1 MLLHNFTTRPMT
13 IRNRLTWLFL
23 GVVAVLLLAVMTTI
37 YILQADYTNEEFHQ
51 RLRDRAEVTG
61 YVFLE
66 QDELRAEAFREFQR
80 RYLRTLTGEVL
91 QIYDDQL
98 QPRFIEQ
105 DTRVAISD
113 HILTRILTEKEVYFT
128 LSGRQAIGLFYT
140 DNQGQF
146 IIVAAAQNH
155 SGAARLEHL
164 VMILAGIFVVSLV
177 VIYVA
182 GRVFA
187 GKALAPIAAVNDQV
201 DRITTQD
208 LHLRVNEGVSHE
220 QDEITRLARTFNR
233 MLERLED
240 GFETQR
246 TFVSNAS
253 HELRTPLTAT
263 IGELQVLLNRER
275 DPAAYREGVA
285 SVLHELQQLKL
296 LINNLLDLTQ
306 TTFDNTEDI
315 RLDELLW
322 EVREA
327 LAPDQR
333 QRVHITLG
341 TLPEEAEQL
350 EIKGN
355 RQLLSRALVNLL
367 DNALKYS
374 PENQP
379 VEVQF
384 NYQHGRRQIRVQDQG
399 IGIGEKELPQIF
411 QPFFRADNARAV
423 TGHGVGLP
431 LARKIIQLHGGELR
445 VSSKLGA
452 GTLAEVVF

>member
-1 MLLHNFTTRPMT
+1 MT
-13 IRNRLTWLFL
+13 IRNRLTWLFV
-23 GVVAVLLLAVMTTI
+23 GVVAVILLAVMTTI
-37 YILQADYTNEEFHQ
+37 YLLQADYTHEEFHQ

-91 QIYDDQL
+91 QIYDDKL

-113 HILTRILTEKEVYFT
+113 RMLTRIITEKEVYFT
-128 LSGRQAIGLFYT
+128 LGNRQAIGLFYT

-146 IIVAAAQNH
+146 VIVAAAENH

-164 VMILAGIFVVSLV
+164 VLILASIFVASLV

-187 GKALAPIAAVNDQV
+187 GKALAPIARVNDQV

-208 LHLRVNEGVSHE
+208 LHLRVSEGISHE

-233 MLERLED
+233 MLERLEE

-275 DPAAYREGVA
+275 EPAAYREGVA

-306 TTFDNTEDI
+306 TNTGARDEI
-315 RLDELLW
+315 RLDELLA
-322 EVREA
+322 EAREA
-327 LAPDQR
+327 
-333 QRVHITLG
+333 V
-341 TLPEEAEQL
+341 LPEQRRRVQLTFGQLPEDAEAL
-350 EIKGN
+350 EIQGN
-355 RQLLSRALVNLL
+355 RQLLSRALTNLL

-374 PENQP
+374 SADQP
-379 VEVQF
+379 VEVQLE
-384 NYQHGRRQIRVQDQG
+384 YRAGRRYIRVQDHG
-399 IGIGEKELPQIF
+399 IGISEKALPQVF
-411 QPFFRADNARAV
+411 QPFFRADNARQV
-423 TGHGVGLP
+423 VGHGVGLP
-431 LARKIIQLHGGELR
+431 LARKIIQLHGGE
-445 VSSKLGA
+445 VHISSRPGQ
-452 GTLAEVVF
+452 GTVVEVEL

>member
-1 MLLHNFTTRPMT
+1 M
-13 IRNRLTWLFL
+13 
-23 GVVAVLLLAVMTTI
+23 
-37 YILQADYTNEEFHQ
+37 
-51 RLRDRAEVTG
+51 
-61 YVFLE
+61 
-66 QDELRAEAFREFQR
+66 
-80 RYLRTLTGEVL
+80 
-91 QIYDDQL
+91 
-98 QPRFIEQ
+98 
-105 DTRVAISD
+105 
-113 HILTRILTEKEVYFT
+113 
-128 LSGRQAIGLFYT
+128 
-140 DNQGQF
+140 
-146 IIVAAAQNH
+146 
-155 SGAARLEHL
+155 EHL
-164 VMILAGIFVVSLV
+164 ATMLAGIFVSSIV
-177 VIYVA
+177 VIYIA

-208 LHLRVNEGVSHE
+208 LHLRVNEGISNE

-275 DPAAYREGVA
+275 EPAAYREGLA
-285 SVLHELQQLKL
+285 SVLYELQQLKL

-306 TTFDNTEDI
+306 TNSGNTEEI

-333 QRVHITLG
+333 LRVHITLG
-341 TLPEEAEQL
+341 ELPEEADQL

-384 NYQHGRRQIRVQDQG
+384 NYRHGQRQIRVQDHG

-431 LARKIIQLHGGELR
+431 LARKIVQLHGGELR
-445 VSSKLGA
+445 ISSQLGA

>member
-1 MLLHNFTTRPMT
+1 MT
-13 IRNRLTWLFL
+13 IRNRLTWLFV
-23 GVVAVLLLAVMTTI
+23 GVVAVILLGVMTTI
-37 YILQADYTNEEFHQ
+37 YLLQADYTHEEFHQ

-91 QIYDDQL
+91 QIYNDQL

-105 DTRVAISD
+105 DTRVAIPD

-128 LSGRQAIGLFYT
+128 LGNRQAIGLFYT

-155 SGAARLEHL
+155 SGTARLEHL
-164 VMILAGIFVVSLV
+164 IMILACIFVVSLV

-182 GRVFA
+182 GRVFS

-208 LHLRVNEGVSHE
+208 LHLRVSEGISHE

-275 DPAAYREGVA
+275 EPAAYREGVA
-285 SVLHELQQLKL
+285 SVLYELQQLKL

-306 TTFDNTEDI
+306 TNTGARDEI
-315 RLDELLW
+315 RLDELLA
-322 EVREA
+322 EAREA
-327 LAPDQR
+327 
-333 QRVHITLG
+333 V
-341 TLPEEAEQL
+341 LPEQRRRVQLTFGQLPEDAEAL
-350 EIKGN
+350 EILGN
-355 RQLLSRALVNLL
+355 RQLLSRALTNLF

-374 PENQP
+374 PADQP
-379 VEVQF
+379 VEVRLE
-384 NYQHGRRQIRVQDQG
+384 YRAGRRYIRVQDYG
-399 IGIGEKELPQIF
+399 IGISEKALPQVF
-411 QPFFRADNARAV
+411 QPFFRADNARHV
-423 TGHGVGLP
+423 VGHGVGLP
-431 LARKIIQLHGGELR
+431 LARKIIQLHGGE
-445 VSSKLGA
+445 VHISSQTGQ
-452 GTLAEVVF
+452 GTVVEVEL

>member
-1 MLLHNFTTRPMT
+1 MT
-13 IRNRLTWLFL
+13 IRNRLTWLFV
-23 GVVAVLLLAVMTTI
+23 GVVAVILLAVMTTI
-37 YILQADYTNEEFHQ
+37 YLLQADYTHEEFHQ

-91 QIYDDQL
+91 QIYDDKL

-113 HILTRILTEKEVYFT
+113 RMLTRILTEKEVYFT
-128 LSGRQAIGLFYT
+128 LGNRQAIGLFYT

-146 IIVAAAQNH
+146 VIVAAAENH
-155 SGAARLEHL
+155 SGVARLEHL
-164 VMILAGIFVVSLV
+164 VLILASIFVASLV

-187 GKALAPIAAVNDQV
+187 GKALAPIARVNDQV

-208 LHLRVNEGVSHE
+208 LHLRVSEGISHE

-275 DPAAYREGVA
+275 EPAAYREGVA
-285 SVLHELQQLKL
+285 SVLYELQQLKL

-306 TTFDNTEDI
+306 TNTGARDEI
-315 RLDELLW
+315 RLDELLA
-322 EVREA
+322 EAREA
-327 LAPDQR
+327 
-333 QRVHITLG
+333 V
-341 TLPEEAEQL
+341 LPEQRRRVQLTFGQLPEDAEAL
-350 EIKGN
+350 EILGN
-355 RQLLSRALVNLL
+355 RQLLSRALTNLL

-374 PENQP
+374 PTNQP
-379 VEVQF
+379 VEVRLE
-384 NYQHGRRQIRVQDQG
+384 YRAGRRYIWVQDHG
-399 IGIGEKELPQIF
+399 IGISEKALPQVF
-411 QPFFRADNARAV
+411 QPFFRADNARQV
-423 TGHGVGLP
+423 VGHGVGLP
-431 LARKIIQLHGGELR
+431 LARKIIQLHGGEVR
-445 VSSKLGA
+445 ISSRPGQ
-452 GTLAEVVF
+452 GTVVEVEL

>member
-1 MLLHNFTTRPMT
+1 MT

-23 GVVAVLLLAVMTTI
+23 GLVAVILLAAMTTV
-37 YILQADYTNEEFHQ
+37 YILLASYTHEEFHQ

-80 RYLRTLTGEVL
+80 RYLRTLNGEVL

-98 QPRFIEQ
+98 RPRFIEQ
-105 DTRVAISD
+105 DTRVTIPD
-113 HILTRILTEKEVYFT
+113 HILARILTEKRVYFT
-128 LSGRQAIGLFYT
+128 LGSRQAIGLFYT

-146 IIVAAAQNH
+146 IIIAAAENH
-155 SGAARLEHL
+155 SGTARLEHL
-164 VMILAGIFVVSLV
+164 IMILTSIFVVSLV

-208 LHLRVNEGVSHE
+208 LHLRVNGGVSHE

-275 DPAAYREGVA
+275 EPAAYREGLA
-285 SVLHELQQLKL
+285 SVLSELQQLKL

-306 TTFDNTEDI
+306 TNTGATDKI
-315 RLDELLW
+315 RLDELLS
-322 EVREA
+322 EAREA
-327 LAPDQR
+327 VLPEQR
-333 QRVHITLG
+333 RRVQVVFG
-341 TLPEEAEQL
+341 QLPEEAEAL
-350 EIKGN
+350 EVTGN
-355 RQLLSRALVNLL
+355 RQLLSRAFTNLF

-374 PENQP
+374 PADAP
-379 VEVQF
+379 VEVRLEYRAGQC
-384 NYQHGRRQIRVQDQG
+384 HIRVQDQG
-399 IGIGEKELPQIF
+399 IGISEKDLPQIF
-411 QPFFRADNARAV
+411 QPFFRADTARNV
-423 TGHGVGLP
+423 VGHGVGLP

-445 VSSKLGA
+445 ITSRLGQ
-452 GTLAEVVF
+452 GTLAEVVL

>member
-1 MLLHNFTTRPMT
+1 MT

-23 GVVAVLLLAVMTTI
+23 GLVAVILLAVMSVV
-37 YILQADYTNEEFHQ
+37 YILQADYTHEEFHV

-66 QDELRAEAFREFQR
+66 QDELRADAFREFQR
-80 RYLRTLTGEVL
+80 RYLRTLTNEVL
-91 QIYDDQL
+91 QIYDAQL

-105 DTRVAISD
+105 DRRIMISE
-113 HILTRILTEKEVYFT
+113 HLLARILAEKEVYFQ
-128 LSGRQAIGLFYT
+128 LGSRQAVGLFYQ
-140 DNQGQF
+140 DNQGEY
-146 IIVAAAQNH
+146 IIVAAAENH
-155 SGAARLEHL
+155 SGRARLEHL
-164 VMILAGIFVVSLV
+164 ATMLAGIFVSSIV
-177 VIYVA
+177 VIYIA

-208 LHLRVNEGVSHE
+208 LHLRVNEGISNE

-275 DPAAYREGVA
+275 EPAAYREGLA
-285 SVLHELQQLKL
+285 SVLYELQQLKL

-306 TTFDNTEDI
+306 TNSGNTEEI

-333 QRVHITLG
+333 LRVHITLG
-341 TLPEEAEQL
+341 ELPEEADQL

-384 NYQHGRRQIRVQDQG
+384 NYRHGQRQIRVQDHG

-431 LARKIIQLHGGELR
+431 LARKIVQLHGGELR
-445 VSSKLGA
+445 ISSQLGA

>member
-1 MLLHNFTTRPMT
+1 MT

-23 GVVAVLLLAVMTTI
+23 GLVAVILLVAMTTV
-37 YILQADYTNEEFHQ
+37 YILQADYTQEEFHQ

-66 QDELRAEAFREFQR
+66 QDELRAEAFRDFQR
-80 RYLRTLTGEVL
+80 RYMRTLTEEVL
-91 QIYDDQL
+91 QIYDSNL

-105 DTRVAISD
+105 DVRVKISD
-113 HILTRILTEKEVYFT
+113 HILARILTEKEVYFEI
-128 LSGRQAIGLFYT
+128 GPRQAVGVFYS
-140 DNQGQF
+140 DNQGKF
-146 IIVAAAQNH
+146 IIVAAAQNR
-155 SGAARLEHL
+155 SGAARLEYL
-164 VMILAGIFVVSLV
+164 GLILMCIFVGSLLL
-177 VIYVA
+177 IYVA

-208 LHLRVNEGVSHE
+208 LHLRVNEGISHE

-233 MLERLED
+233 MLERLEE

-275 DPAAYREGVA
+275 EPAAYREGVA

-296 LINNLLDLTQ
+296 LINNLLELTQ
-306 TTFDNTEDI
+306 TTTDRTDEI

-322 EVREA
+322 EAREA
-327 LAPDQR
+327 LAPEQR
-333 QRVHITLG
+333 RRVHITLG
-341 TLPEEAEQL
+341 YLPPNPEQL
-350 EIKGN
+350 ELPGN
-355 RQLLSRALVNLL
+355 RQLLSRALTNLF

-374 PENQP
+374 PNDQL
-379 VEVQF
+379 VEVRLDYHQ
-384 NYQHGRRQIRVQDQG
+384 GRRHIRVQDHG
-399 IGIGEKELPQIF
+399 IGISDRALPNIF
-411 QPFFRADNARAV
+411 QPFFRADNARQV

-431 LARKIIQLHGGELR
+431 LARRIVQLHGGELR
-445 VSSKLGA
+445 ITSALGS
-452 GTLAEVVF
+452 GTLAEVLL

>member
-1 MLLHNFTTRPMT
+1 MT

-23 GVVAVLLLAVMTTI
+23 GLVAVILLAAMTTV
-37 YILQADYTNEEFHQ
+37 YILQTDYTHEEFRQ
-51 RLRDRAEVTG
+51 RLHDRAEVTG

-66 QDELRAEAFREFQR
+66 QDELRAEAFRDFQR
-80 RYLRTLTGEVL
+80 RYMRTLTEEVL
-91 QIYDDQL
+91 QIYDSNL

-105 DTRVAISD
+105 DVRVRISD
-113 HILTRILTEKEVYFT
+113 HILARILTEKEVYFEIG
-128 LSGRQAIGLFYT
+128 SRQAVGIFYS
-140 DNQGQF
+140 DNQGKF
-146 IIVAAAQNH
+146 IIVAAAQNR
-155 SGAARLEHL
+155 SGAARLEYLGLIL
-164 VMILAGIFVVSLV
+164 VCIFVGSLV
-177 VIYVA
+177 LIYVA

-201 DRITTQD
+201 DRITAQD
-208 LHLRVNEGVSHE
+208 LHLRVNEGISHE

-275 DPAAYREGVA
+275 EPAAYREGVA

-296 LINNLLDLTQ
+296 LINNLLELTQ
-306 TTFDNTEDI
+306 TNHGATDDI

-322 EVREA
+322 EAREA
-327 LAPDQR
+327 VAPAQR
-333 QRVHITLG
+333 PRLHITLG
-341 TLPEEAEQL
+341 NLPEDAEQL
-350 EIKGN
+350 EIRGN
-355 RQLLSRALVNLL
+355 RQLLGRALTNLL

-374 PENQP
+374 GPEQN
-379 VEVQF
+379 VEVRLDYAQ
-384 NYQHGRRQIRVQDQG
+384 GRRYIRVQDHG
-399 IGIGEKELPQIF
+399 IGISDKALPQIF
-411 QPFFRADNARAV
+411 QPFFRADNARDV
-423 TGHGVGLP
+423 VGHGVGLP

-445 VSSKLGA
+445 ITSRLGE
-452 GTLAEVVF
+452 GTLAEIVL

>member
-1 MLLHNFTTRPMT
+1 MT

-23 GVVAVLLLAVMTTI
+23 GLVAVILLAAMTTV
-37 YILQADYTNEEFHQ
+37 YILQTDYTHEEFRQ

-66 QDELRAEAFREFQR
+66 QDELRAEAFRDFQR
-80 RYLRTLTGEVL
+80 RYMRTLTEEVL
-91 QIYDDQL
+91 QIYDSNL

-105 DTRVAISD
+105 DVRVRISD
-113 HILTRILTEKEVYFT
+113 RILARILLEKEVYFEIG
-128 LSGRQAIGLFYT
+128 SRQAVGIFYS
-140 DNQGQF
+140 DNQGKF
-146 IIVAAAQNH
+146 IIVAAAQNR
-155 SGAARLEHL
+155 SGAARLEYLGLIL
-164 VMILAGIFVVSLV
+164 VCIFVGSLV
-177 VIYVA
+177 LIYVA

-201 DRITTQD
+201 DRITAQD
-208 LHLRVNEGVSHE
+208 LHLRVNEGISHE

-246 TFVSNAS
+246 TFVSHAS

-296 LINNLLDLTQ
+296 LINNLLELTQ
-306 TTFDNTEDI
+306 TNPGATDDV

-322 EVREA
+322 EAREA
-327 LAPDQR
+327 VAPAQR
-333 QRVHITLG
+333 PRLHITLG
-341 TLPEEAEQL
+341 NLPEEAEQL
-350 EIKGN
+350 EIRGN
-355 RQLLSRALVNLL
+355 RQLLSRALTNLL

-374 PENQP
+374 APEQP
-379 VEVQF
+379 VEVRLD
-384 NYQHGRRQIRVQDQG
+384 YDEGRRLIQVQDHG
-399 IGIGEKELPQIF
+399 IGISDKALPHIF
-411 QPFFRADNARAV
+411 QPFFRADNARDV
-423 TGHGVGLP
+423 VGHGVGLP
-431 LARKIIQLHGGELR
+431 LARKIIQLHGGQLHI
-445 VSSKLGA
+445 SSQLGQ
-452 GTLAEVVF
+452 GTLAKVIL

>member
-1 MLLHNFTTRPMT
+1 MT

-23 GVVAVLLLAVMTTI
+23 GVVAVILLAVMTTI
-37 YILQADYTNEEFHQ
+37 YVLQADYTHEEFHQ

-91 QIYDDQL
+91 QIYNSKL
-98 QPRFIEQ
+98 EPRFIAEDVRIQ
-105 DTRVAISD
+105 IPEN
-113 HILTRILTEKEVYFT
+113 ILARILTEKEVYFD
-128 LSGRQAIGLFYT
+128 LGPRQAVGIFYS

-146 IIVAAAQNH
+146 IIVAAAQNR

-164 VMILAGIFVVSLV
+164 ILILTGIFVVSLV

-187 GKALAPIAAVNDQV
+187 GKALAPIARVNDQV

-208 LHLRVNEGVSHE
+208 LHLRVDEGISHE

-233 MLERLED
+233 MLERLEE

-306 TTFDNTEDI
+306 TNTGATDDI

-322 EVREA
+322 EAREA
-327 LAPDQR
+327 VLPEQR
-333 QRVHITLG
+333 RRVQITLG
-341 TLPEEAEQL
+341 ELPEDAEQL
-350 EIKGN
+350 ELQGN
-355 RQLLSRALVNLL
+355 RQLLSRALTNLL

-374 PENQP
+374 PTDKP
-379 VEVQF
+379 VEVRLD
-384 NYQHGRRQIRVQDQG
+384 YRAGRRYIRVQDHG
-399 IGIGEKELPQIF
+399 IGISEKALPQIF
-411 QPFFRADNARAV
+411 QPFFRADNARNV
-423 TGHGVGLP
+423 VGHGVGLP
-431 LARKIIQLHGGELR
+431 LARKIIQLHGGDLLVR
-445 VSSKLGA
+445 SKA
-452 GTLAEVVF
+452 GEGTVAEVVL